1 MPTLDPRR
9 AAAIVEMVL
18 ACIHREFPVHL
29 VHLVRGAADVRL
41 PRELTP
47 AFYGSF
53 DWHSS
58 VHGHWTLVRLARL
71 EPGASWRSR
80 AIAAL
85 GESLTPAR
93 LNGELTYLSGEG
105 RQGFERPYG
114 LAWLLQLAGEL
125 RGWTRD
131 PAADDADANAAR
143 GWLAALE
150 PLETLA
156 ADRMV
161 ALLER
166 LPWPVRGGEHA
177 QTAFALGL
185 VLDWAQEAGRD
196 EVARMVRAAAE
207 RYYGADRDAPIAYEP
222 GGHDF
227 LSPALGEADLMRR
240 VRDRPAFT
248 AWLERFLPEP
258 GGPGARRWLTPV
270 ASPDRADGKLSHLD
284 GLNLSRAW
292 MLDGIVSALA
302 ASHPW
307 RVPLAE
313 AACRHAGTGLASVPS
328 EHYAGAHWLGS
339 FAVYLLTRRGL
350 SEGAL
355 REGVGT
361 CGGAAGPRPGARAL

>member
-1 MPTLDPRR
+1 MSANPPPTMPTLDPPR

-29 VHLVRGAADVRL
+29 VHLVRDAADVRR

-47 AFYGSF
+47 AFFGSF

-58 VHGHWTLVRLARL
+58 VHGHWALVRLARR
-71 EPGASWRSR
+71 EPGASWRPR

-85 GESLTPAR
+85 AESLTPER
-93 LNGELTYLSGEG
+93 LGGELDYLSGEG

-114 LAWLLQLAGEL
+114 LAWLLQLAAEL
-125 RGWTRD
+125 RGWGRD
-131 PAADDADANAAR
+131 PAADDAGASGAR
-143 GWLAALE
+143 AWLAAIE
-150 PLETLA
+150 PLEVLA

-161 ALLER
+161 ALVER
-166 LPWPVRGGEHA
+166 LPWPVRGGEHS

-185 VLDWAQEAGRD
+185 MLDWAEEAGRD
-196 EVARMVRAAAE
+196 DVARMVRSGAE
-207 RYYGADRDAPIAYEP
+207 RYYGADRDAPVAYEP
-222 GGHDF
+222 SGHDF

-240 VRDRPAFT
+240 VRDRGAFA

-258 GGPGARRWLTPV
+258 DGPGARRWLTPV

-292 MLDGIVSALA
+292 MLDGIASALV

-307 RVPLAE
+307 RATLAE
-313 AACRHAGTGLASVPS
+313 AARRHAEAGLASVPT

-350 SEGAL
+350 V
-355 REGVGT
+355 EGVVRE
-361 CGGAAGPRPGARAL
+361 A

>member
-1 MPTLDPRR
+1 MSHPPAIPPLDPPR
-9 AAAIVEMVL
+9 AAAIVEMIL

-29 VHLVRGAADVRL
+29 VHLVRDAADVRL

-47 AFYGSF
+47 AFFGSF

-58 VHGHWTLVRLARL
+58 VHGHWALVRLARL
-71 EPGASWRSR
+71 EPGASWRPR
-80 AIAAL
+80 AITAL
-85 GESLTPAR
+85 AESLTPAR
-93 LNGELTYLSGEG
+93 LGGELAYLSGEG

-114 LAWLLQLAGEL
+114 LAWLLQLAAEL
-125 RGWTRD
+125 REWRRD
-131 PAADDADANAAR
+131 PAADDAGANGVR
-143 GWLAALE
+143 GWMAALE

-161 ALLER
+161 AWLER
-166 LPWPVRGGEHA
+166 LPWPVRGGEHS

-185 VLDWAQEAGRD
+185 MLDWAHEAD
-196 EVARMVRAAAE
+196 HDDVARRVRAAAE
-207 RYYGADRDAPIAYEP
+207 RYYGADRDVPVAYEP

-240 VRDRPAFT
+240 VRDRRSFA

-258 GGPGARRWLTPV
+258 EGPGARHWLTPV
-270 ASPDRADGKLSHLD
+270 TSPDRADGKLSHLD

-292 MLDGIVSALA
+292 MLDGIASALA

-307 RVPLAE
+307 RVPLTE
-313 AACRHAGTGLASVPS
+313 AARRHADAGLASVPS

-350 SEGAL
+350 PEGAA
-355 REGVGT
+355 RE
-361 CGGAAGPRPGARAL
+361 A

>member
-1 MPTLDPRR
+1 MSHPPAMPTLDPPR
-9 AAAIVEMVL
+9 AAAIVEMIL

-29 VHLVRGAADVRL
+29 VHLVRDASDVRP

-58 VHGHWTLVRLARL
+58 VHGHWALVRLARL
-71 EPGASWRSR
+71 EPGAGWRPR

-85 GESLTPAR
+85 GESLTAAR
-93 LNGELTYLSGEG
+93 LGGELTYLSGEG

-114 LAWLLQLAGEL
+114 LAWLLQLAAEL
-125 RGWTRD
+125 RGWARD
-131 PAADDADANAAR
+131 PAADDTAANGAR
-143 GWLAALE
+143 VWRAALE
-150 PLETLA
+150 PLESRA

-161 ALLER
+161 AMLER
-166 LPWPVRGGEHA
+166 LPWPVRGGEHG

-185 VLDWAQEAGRD
+185 MLDWTQEAGRD
-196 EVARMVRAAAE
+196 DLARAVRAAAE
-207 RYYGADRDAPIAYEP
+207 RYYGADRDAPVGYEP

-227 LSPALGEADLMRR
+227 LSAALGEADLMRR
-240 VRDRPAFT
+240 VRDRPAFA

-258 GGPGARRWLTPV
+258 DGPMARRWLTPV

-292 MLDGIVSALA
+292 MLDGIASALP
-302 ASHPW
+302 ASHSW
-307 RVPLAE
+307 RAPLAE
-313 AACRHAGTGLASVPS
+313 AASRHAAAGLASVPA

-350 SEGAL
+350 PEAVA
-355 REGVGT
+355 REV
-361 CGGAAGPRPGARAL
+361 